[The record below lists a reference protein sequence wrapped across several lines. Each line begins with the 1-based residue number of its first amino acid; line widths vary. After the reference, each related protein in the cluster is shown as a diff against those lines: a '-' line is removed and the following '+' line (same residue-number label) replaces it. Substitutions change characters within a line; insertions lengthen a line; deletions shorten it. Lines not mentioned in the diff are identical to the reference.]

1 MPTQKSSHLRI
12 TYPLRIHTNNFLWCI
27 HCALR
32 QKKKKKL
39 FSYKL
44 FIVFLPNSD
53 TESIFHAAVLSFEQF
68 LIFIAKIN
76 FIKQNGCRHFN

>member
-1 MPTQKSSHLRI
+1 MVYTLCPASKKEKKNYFRI
-12 TYPLRIHTNNFLWCI
+12 
-27 HCALR
+27 
-32 QKKKKKL
+32 
-39 FSYKL
+39 SKL

-68 LIFIAKIN
+68 LIFIAKIH